1 LDAQRAGIHVD
12 VTTIVDM
19 AYEPRLGPGFQL
31 HGKATTPVSAMSY
44 RHMGFDWSSEAIANA
59 VGRKRI
65 SYIGGNLCLSLLIQA
80 SNCCCDWR

>member
-1 LDAQRAGIHVD
+1 MQQMTWWLRAYSIASPAMTSSVGTSRPSD
-12 VTTIVDM
+12 LFG
-19 AYEPRLGPGFQL
+19 R
-31 HGKATTPVSAMSY
+31 TTPVSAMSY